1 MHTDKII
8 AKKDG
13 AIGRMTFNNP
23 QRRNAISLE
32 MWQAMPVIL
41 DDMAADDAIRVIV
54 VNGAGGKAFASGA
67 DISQFEK
74 QRSSKDAIAA
84 YGAAVT
90 KACTALST
98 VEKPTIAMIEGYCIG
113 GGLLVAL
120 CCDLRIVSDDSRFGI
135 PAARLGLGYKFDSV
149 RPLVDLIGPTY
160 AKEILF
166 TARQF
171 DADEARQMGLVNR
184 VLPGAALAGYVED
197 YAATIAANA
206 PLTLLAVKTTIG
218 EVLKDPDARD
228 LALCQ
233 ALTDACFDSADYTEG
248 RRAFMEKRKPNF
260 VGR

>member
-13 AIGRMTFNNP
+13 AIGRITFNNP
-23 QRRNAISLE
+23 ERRNAISLE
-32 MWQAMPVIL
+32 MWQAMPVIVE
-41 DDMAADDAIRVIV
+41 DMAADDAIRVIV
-54 VNGAGGKAFASGA
+54 VNGAGGRAFASGA
-67 DISQFEK
+67 DISGFEK
-74 QRSSKDAIAA
+74 QRSSKDAIAE
-84 YGAAVT
+84 YGAAVST
-90 KACTALST
+90 ATTALST

-120 CCDLRIVSDDSRFGI
+120 CCDIRIVSDDSLFGI

-184 VLPGAALAGYVED
+184 VLPRAALAGYMED

-206 PLTLLAVKTTIG
+206 PLTLLAVKKTID

-248 RRAFMEKRKPNF
+248 RRAFMEKRKPDF

>member
-23 QRRNAISLE
+23 ERRNAITLE

-74 QRSSKDAIAA
+74 QRASKDSIAT
-84 YGAAVT
+84 YGTAVST
-90 KACTALST
+90 ACTALST

-120 CCDLRIVSDDSRFGI
+120 CCDMRIVSDNSRFGI

-149 RPLVDLIGPTY
+149 RPLVDLVGPTY

-206 PLTLLAVKTTIG
+206 PLTLLAVKKTIG

-248 RRAFMEKRKPNF
+248 RQAFMEKRKPNF

>member
-1 MHTDKII
+1 MHTDKLI

-23 QRRNAISLE
+23 ERRNAISLE

-74 QRSSKDAIAA
+74 QRASKDAIAA
-84 YGAAVT
+84 YGAAVS
-90 KACTALST
+90 KACAALST

-120 CCDLRIVSDDSRFGI
+120 SCDMRIVSDKSRFGI

-149 RPLVDLIGPTY
+149 RPLVDLVGPTY

-171 DADEARQMGLVNR
+171 DADEAHQMGLVNR
-184 VLPGAALAGYVED
+184 VLPGAALAGYVTD

-206 PLTLLAVKTTIG
+206 PLTLLAVKKTIG

>member
-13 AIGRMTFNNP
+13 AIGRITFNNP
-23 QRRNAISLE
+23 ERRNAISLE

-41 DDMAADDAIRVIV
+41 EDLAADGAIRVIV

-74 QRSSKDAIAA
+74 QRSSKAAIAE

-90 KACTALST
+90 RACTALST

-120 CCDLRIVSDDSRFGI
+120 CCDIRIASEDSRLGI
-135 PAARLGLGYKFDSV
+135 PAARLGLGYKYDSV
-149 RPLVDLIGPTY
+149 RPLVDLVGPTY

-184 VLPGAALAGYVED
+184 VLPRAALAGYVED

-206 PLTLLAVKTTIG
+206 PLTLLAVKKTIG

-233 ALTDACFDSADYTEG
+233 ALTDACYDSADYTEG
-248 RRAFMEKRKPNF
+248 RRAFMEKRKPDF
-260 VGR
+260 TGR